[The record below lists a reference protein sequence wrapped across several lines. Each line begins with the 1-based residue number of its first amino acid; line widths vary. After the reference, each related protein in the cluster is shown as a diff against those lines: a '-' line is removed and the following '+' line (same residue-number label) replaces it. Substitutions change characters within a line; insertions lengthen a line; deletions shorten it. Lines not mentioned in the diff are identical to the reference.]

1 MDVRAYTDAFSIDVD
16 LGGVGGS
23 EGNIAAHGEESQMVR
38 VMQMVGGCE
47 KQVGKIG
54 NRSDPPTRC
63 NHMGQKC
70 DP

>member
-1 MDVRAYTDAFSIDVD
+1 MDVRVYTDAFSIDVYI
-16 LGGVGGS
+16 GGS
-23 EGNIAAHGEESQMVR
+23 EGNIAAHGEESQMVT